1 MEPEA
6 RKVSNWASKLRTL
19 QRDTSSAMVL
29 PRGEII
35 SAWTD
40 STASRRLESW
50 ALACATGTSA
60 MVVGHFDDQHS
71 GVGTMLLTLVLGR
84 LGVEGH
90 LPQPGAEPA

>member
-50 ALACATGTSA
+50 ALACAADTCE
-60 MVVGHFDDQHS
+60 MVVDDS
-71 GVGTMLLTLVLGR
+71 GALLRFHQQADWSSAAPENG
-84 LGVEGH
+84 
-90 LPQPGAEPA
+90 